1 MEKTLYK
8 VARPVMQYG
17 LTLAMSILLTMFEGY
32 RYSVDERQDDLD
44 TSAVYQKQNRCQWDI
59 DLCLKIGL
67 DRVVGR
73 C

>member
-1 MEKTLYK
+1 
-8 VARPVMQYG
+8 
-17 LTLAMSILLTMFEGY
+17 MSILLTMFEGY